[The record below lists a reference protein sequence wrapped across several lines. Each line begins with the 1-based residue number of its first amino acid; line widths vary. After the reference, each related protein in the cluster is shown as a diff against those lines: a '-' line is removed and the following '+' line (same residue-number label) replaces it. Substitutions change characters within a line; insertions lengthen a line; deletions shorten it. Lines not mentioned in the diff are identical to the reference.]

1 MRPVSPLARGAELRR
16 LPSRPAAPPHTAGVR
31 RFLVAAVA
39 LVAVLAVAS
48 PAWAHAQ
55 LVAATPS
62 QDATLTT
69 SPATVELTFSEDL
82 NPEFVTVALS
92 NTTRQRLPTSTPS
105 VAGPTATVRPGGS
118 LVDGVYTV
126 AYRVVSADG
135 HTVQG
140 SYDFAVGDPPTQP
153 VAAAPAS
160 TSSGLPGFVLA
171 GLGVLGLALAGA
183 AAYFYAF
190 GRRKRP

>member
-1 MRPVSPLARGAELRR
+1 M
-16 LPSRPAAPPHTAGVR
+16 
-31 RFLVAAVA
+31 AAVA
-39 LVAVLAVAS
+39 FVAVLAVAS

-62 QDATLTT
+62 QDATLTA

-92 NTTRQRLPTSTPS
+92 NATRQRLPTSTPS
-105 VAGPTATVRPGGS
+105 VAGPTATVTPGGP

-140 SYDFAVGDPPTQP
+140 SYDFTVGTPAQP
-153 VAAAPAS
+153 VAAARAS
-160 TSSGLPGFVLA
+160 TPSGLPWFVLA